1 MTALAA
7 TETDET
13 AYRNHERIVLAMLAT
28 RYREIDPDGRRELYH
43 DAWASVLKRRSEG
56 AEVVNL
62 RSYLLGAADKLAT
75 KRVFGA
81 DSRRRL
87 TFDPTGTY
95 FTPFPT
101 RPSHLTRLC
110 SPSMRRVGSGCS

>member
-1 MTALAA
+1 MTALTAI
-7 TETDET
+7 ETDET